1 MDLLAAN
8 LICVAMAVIFVGVLY
23 LAPSDVANLG
33 RNDPRQIVW
42 RMYALCGVSI
52 VCPIIIYFCLDGH
65 NRNGYILLSKL
76 GLLLSTDHDDSAA
89 AAVEGYFGQVV
100 VRWLFNGVVVPTIVT
115 ASLFLGPLLEAY
127 YENIEFGRKESLLS
141 ARRLYRRYTEDMVAV
156 RAYILA
162 PIFEEWVFRACMIVV
177 LKQISDPESRLS
189 TGAIALYSPLYF
201 GVAHLHHVYNMVYKE
216 KRSWKSSLI
225 VCFVQFLYTSLFGS
239 YVAYVFCRT
248 NNVYGI
254 IIQHSFCNFMGLPQ
268 PVWFRNPQHYLNKY
282 SVILSFGY
290 IFGIASFYCLIQYI

>member
-1 MDLLAAN
+1 MRRHGCIFRWRLVLG
-8 LICVAMAVIFVGVLY
+8 AVRRGKPGEERSKTNRLENVCF
-23 LAPSDVANLG
+23 
-33 RNDPRQIVW
+33 
-42 RMYALCGVSI
+42 LCGVSI

-177 LKQISDPESRLS
+177 LKQVSNHEKQAKHWRYC
-189 TGAIALYSPLYF
+189 LYSPLYF
-201 GVAHLHHVYNMVYKE
+201 GVRHLHHVYNMVYKE

-248 NNVYGI
+248 NNVYGT
-254 IIQHSFCNFMGLPQ
+254 IIQHPFA
-268 PVWFRNPQHYLNKY
+268 
-282 SVILSFGY
+282 ILWGY
-290 IFGIASFYCLIQYI
+290 HSRYGFAIPSTISINIALSYRLVTFLASPRFTA